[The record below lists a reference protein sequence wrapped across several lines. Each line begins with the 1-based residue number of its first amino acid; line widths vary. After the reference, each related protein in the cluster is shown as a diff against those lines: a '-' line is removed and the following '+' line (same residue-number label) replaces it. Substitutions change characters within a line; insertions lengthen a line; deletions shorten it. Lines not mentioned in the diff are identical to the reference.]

1 LQSKLTMKNLLKSLA
16 LAGITAASFGCSPT
30 QTTTFTAVH
39 PDSSFNAFKQ
49 NFVEELWQLDPSWAV
64 SAGRHDYDSLLTLPS
79 AEQRQKAQ
87 SKFKNVQ
94 DSLHSYDLASLSG
107 GNQIDY
113 KLIDNYINRSA
124 WYNDEFK
131 IYQWNPAT
139 YNVGSEFAII
149 LNGRYAPLD
158 TRLTALLHKLQY
170 VPVYY
175 EAAQANINKPTIQH
189 TDLAIAQSK
198 GAQNVFGQ
206 AMADSVAKSGLS
218 AAQKELFNQRR
229 TEAISAIQSYIGFLT
244 DLRKGLTPETARSFR
259 IGKEHFSKKFEL
271 DIVSVNSAEE
281 IYNKALSRKKELHGK
296 MTQLARELWPKYM
309 GKASTPAD
317 SLLMIRQVI
326 DKISLSH
333 THRDS
338 FLVEI
343 EKQIPELIAFV
354 NEKDLL
360 TQDPSKPLV
369 VRRTPEYMDG
379 VAGASISAPG
389 PYDKNADT
397 YYNVS
402 TLEDYT
408 PAEAE
413 SYLREYND
421 YILQILNIHEAI
433 PGHYTQL
440 VHANKSPSI
449 IKSIFRN
456 GAMIEGWAVYTE
468 QMMLEAGYKNS
479 PEMWLMYYKW
489 NMRVTMNTVLDY
501 SVHVLNISERDALN
515 MLMREAFQENAEATG
530 KWKRATL
537 SQVQLCSY
545 FTGFQEIV
553 DLREELKK
561 QQGEDFNLKA
571 FHEEFLSYGS
581 APVKFI
587 RELMLKKKA

>member
-1 LQSKLTMKNLLKSLA
+1 MKKIYQSLYLLGLTAFSLA
-16 LAGITAASFGCSPT
+16 CSPG
-30 QTTTFTAVH
+30 QTSKFTAVQ
-39 PDSSFNAFKQ
+39 PDSAFNEFKN
-49 NFVEELWQLDPSWAV
+49 NFVEELWQLDPTWAV
-64 SAGRHDYDSLLTLPS
+64 HVGRHDFDSLLTIPS
-79 AEQRQKAQ
+79 AQQRERAQTMLKA
-87 SKFKNVQ
+87 VQ
-94 DSLHSYDLASLSG
+94 TQLHRYQLKELNPA
-107 GNQIDY
+107 NQIDY
-113 KLIDNYINRSA
+113 KIIDNYINRSN

-139 YNVGSEFAII
+139 YNLGAEFAEI
-149 LNGRYAPLD
+149 LNGRYAPLE
-158 TRLTALLHKLQY
+158 TRLTALLNKLQY
-170 VPVYY
+170 VPEYY
-175 EAAQANINKPTIQH
+175 RAARANISNPTIPH
-189 TDLAIAQSK
+189 TDLAIAQNK
-198 GAQNVFGQ
+198 GAQQVFGQ

-218 AAQKELFNQRR
+218 TQQKELFNHRR
-229 TEAISAIQSYIGFLT
+229 AIAINAIQDYVDFLT
-244 DLRKGLTPETARSFR
+244 GLRSRLTPETARSFR
-259 IGKEHFSKKFEL
+259 IGKEHFSEKFKY
-271 DIVSVNSAEE
+271 DIVSVNTAEE
-281 IYNKALSRKKELHGK
+281 IYNKALNRKKELHGR
-296 MTQLARELWPKYM
+296 MTLLARELWPKYM
-309 GKASTPAD
+309 GNVAVPQD
-317 SLLMIRQVI
+317 SLEMIKQVI

-338 FLVEI
+338 FLLEI
-343 EKQIPELIAFV
+343 QKQIPELVAFV

-369 VRRTPEYMDG
+369 VRKTPEYMEG

-389 PYDKNADT
+389 PYDKGADT

-402 TLEDYT
+402 TLENYT
-408 PAEAE
+408 PEQAE

-440 VHANKSPSI
+440 VYANQSPSI

-468 QMMLEAGYKNS
+468 LMMLEAGYKNS

-489 NMRVTMNTVLDY
+489 NMRVTMNTILDY
-501 SVHVLNISERDALN
+501 SLHVLNISEQDALN
-515 MLMREAFQENAEATG
+515 LLMREAFQENAEATG

-545 FTGFQEIV
+545 FTGFMEIYE
-553 DLREELKK
+553 LREDLKK
-561 QQGEDFNLKA
+561 QQGKDFNLKA